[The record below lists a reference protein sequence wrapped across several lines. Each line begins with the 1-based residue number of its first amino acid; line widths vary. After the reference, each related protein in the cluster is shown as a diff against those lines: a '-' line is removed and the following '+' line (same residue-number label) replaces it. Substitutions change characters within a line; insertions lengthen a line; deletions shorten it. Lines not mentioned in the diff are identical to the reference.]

1 MKTQSKIITVI
12 TLCGAVILLLLIS
25 QYKSLNTHGDITDK
39 SREMLVDPAKGKR
52 MPDQKRVNPE
62 KPNAGKDA
70 SARRKNPN
78 VNRNTEPNGNADFY
92 RVIVENNLFRPL
104 GWRKPDREP
113 QYTLIATLIESE
125 GNKAR
130 AFLMDRK
137 SNQSY
142 YVAIGEKV
150 GDAIVKD
157 IKSNQVT
164 LYKVGNTMTIRA
176 EWNPFLSSSSRNSG
190 GAPTLNRGN
199 RSNQNSENRDSKQ
212 LNLMEMKRRVQN
224 ASPEERKRIMEQYRK
239 MQENQKQEKGKATA
253 KDKEEKYLKKEE
265 YLKEKK
271 ERELKPETRGN
282 KGQEEDKYEK

>member
-52 MPDQKRVNPE
+52 MPDQKRANPE
-62 KPNAGKDA
+62 KQNAGKDA

-113 QYTLIATLIESE
+113 QYTLIATLIERE
-125 GNKAR
+125 RNKAR
-130 AFLMDRK
+130 AFLTDRK

-176 EWNPFLSSSSRNSG
+176 EWNLFLRDSSRNGG

-199 RSNQNSENRDSKQ
+199 RSNQNPENRDSKQ

-224 ASPEERKRIMEQYRK
+224 ASPEERKSIMAQYRK
-239 MQENQKQEKGKATA
+239 TQENQKHEKGKATA
-253 KDKEEKYLKKEE
+253 KDKEKVYLKKKV

-271 ERELKPETRGN
+271 GGEIKPETRGN
-282 KGQEEDKYEK
+282 NKYEE

>member
-1 MKTQSKIITVI
+1 MKTQSKIITV
-12 TLCGAVILLLLIS
+12 TLLCGAVILLLLIS
-25 QYKSLNTHGDITDK
+25 QYKSLNTHGNTTDK
-39 SREMLVDPAKGKR
+39 SRERLVNPAKVKR
-52 MPDQKRVNPE
+52 MPDQKRANPE
-62 KPNAGKDA
+62 KRNADKDT

-78 VNRNTEPNGNADFY
+78 VNRDKEPNGNADFY

-104 GWRKPDREP
+104 GWQKPNREP

-125 GNKAR
+125 GNTAR

-164 LYKVGNTMTIRA
+164 LNKVGNTVTIRA

-190 GAPTLNRGN
+190 GDPTLNRGN
-199 RSNQNSENRDSKQ
+199 RSNQNSENSDSKK
-212 LNLMEMKRRVQN
+212 LNLTEIKRRLQN
-224 ASPEERKRIMEQYRK
+224 ASPEERQKYHGAISQNARKPETGERQSNGEGQRESISQREKR
-239 MQENQKQEKGKATA
+239 GKI
-253 KDKEEKYLKKEE
+253 
-265 YLKEKK
+265 
-271 ERELKPETRGN
+271 KPETRGN
-282 KGQEEDKYEK
+282 NQYEK

>member
-25 QYKSLNTHGDITDK
+25 QYKSLNTHGNTTDK
-39 SREMLVDPAKGKR
+39 SREMLVNPAKGRR
-52 MPDQKRVNPE
+52 MPDQKRANPE
-62 KPNAGKDA
+62 KQNAGKDTF
-70 SARRKNPN
+70 ARRKNPN
-78 VNRNTEPNGNADFY
+78 VNRNKEPNGNADFY

-104 GWRKPDREP
+104 GWQKPNREP
-113 QYTLIATLIESE
+113 QYTLIATLIERE
-125 GNKAR
+125 GNTAR

-157 IKSNQVT
+157 IKPNQVT
-164 LYKVGNTMTIRA
+164 LDKVGDTVTIRA
-176 EWNPFLSSSSRNSG
+176 EWNPFLSSSRRNSG

-199 RSNQNSENRDSKQ
+199 RSNQNPENRDSKKP
-212 LNLMEMKRRVQN
+212 NLTEMKRRLQN
-224 ASPEERKRIMEQYRK
+224 ASPEERKRIMAQYRK
-239 MQENQKQEKGKATA
+239 TQENQKQEKGKATA
-253 KDKEEKYLKKEE
+253 KDKEKVHLKKEV

-271 ERELKPETRGN
+271 GGEIKPKTRGN
-282 KGQEEDKYEK
+282 NK

>member
-12 TLCGAVILLLLIS
+12 TLCGVVILLLLIS

-39 SREMLVDPAKGKR
+39 SREMLVNPAKGKR

-62 KPNAGKDA
+62 KQNAGKDTF
-70 SARRKNPN
+70 ARRENPI
-78 VNRNTEPNGNADFY
+78 VNRNKEPNGNADFY

-104 GWRKPDREP
+104 GWQKPNREP

-125 GNKAR
+125 GNKAK

-142 YVAIGEKV
+142 YVTVGEKV

-164 LYKVGNTMTIRA
+164 LYKVGDTVTIRA
-176 EWNPFLSSSSRNSG
+176 EWNPFLRDSSRTG
-190 GAPTLNRGN
+190 GEASTLNRGN
-199 RSNQNSENRDSKQ
+199 RSNQNSEKRDSKKP
-212 LNLMEMKRRVQN
+212 NLTEMKRRLQN
-224 ASPEERKRIMEQYRK
+224 ASPEERKSIMAQYRK
-239 MQENQKQEKGKATA
+239 TQENQKQEKGKATA
-253 KDKEEKYLKKEE
+253 KDKEKVYLKKKV

-271 ERELKPETRGN
+271 EGEIKPETRGN
-282 KGQEEDKYEK
+282 NKYEK